1 MNDVSNDQLVLIGD
15 HHESIPVL
23 LVADPDLSSNDKIL
37 WQVLRISIQRNQG
50 HITMP
55 AQSDMATMMGIT
67 KKTVIAS
74 LNTLRVTRWL
84 SVQHQFDEAG
94 RQIRNIYAIHT
105 RPASLSDAIA
115 LDDHYP
121 VLLSKCAS
129 EGQGRTSHL
138 AAQAL
143 NDLHMNSPFSPS
155 RLLADQDEYDAALK
169 AYGKAAPISSEVRH
183 PVSFFGRTRVRFGTN
198 AVPADFRKNA
208 TNPPN
213 CEIGHTVANLDSG
226 GKTAKNGVN
235 TRGVKITPLINTGG
249 VKITPPQNGV
259 NIRGVKITP
268 LENTGGVKITPRSSS
283 NYKKITTTT
292 DTEINIDTNE
302 ELYKGLLTLSEKEKR
317 SLWIYLEKIP
327 AIERQAFWD
336 EFTGTVVRR
345 AETAFPILNNV
356 TYFRGMVQK
365 WQNGEFNYTGAS
377 DRVAERR
384 KNQATLKA
392 TEKAS
397 EQAVLER
404 AAKQIPPGKESALCR
419 KVSQLAEKYSKRN
432 TRDE

>member
-1 MNDVSNDQLVLIGD
+1 MNDMSNDQLVLIGD

-121 VLLSKCAS
+121 VLLRKCAN

-138 AAQAL
+138 AEQAL
-143 NDLHMNSPFSPS
+143 NDLHTNSPFSPS
-155 RLLADQDEYDAALK
+155 RLLADQDEYDAALE

-213 CEIGHTVANLDSG
+213 CEIGHTVASLDSG

-235 TRGVKITPLINTGG
+235 TRGVKITPHKNP
-249 VKITPPQNGV
+249 KNGA

-268 LENTGGVKITPRSSS
+268 LENTGGVIFTPRSSS
-283 NYKKITTTT
+283 NYKKITTTTT

-336 EFTGTVVRR
+336 EFTGTVVRKT
-345 AETAFPILNNV
+345 ETAFPILNKV
-356 TYFRGMVQK
+356 TYFRGMVKK
-365 WQNGEFNYTGAS
+365 WQNGEFHYTGES
-377 DRVAERR
+377 GRVAERR
-384 KNQATLKA
+384 GNQATLKA

-397 EQAVLER
+397 KQAVLER
-404 AAKQIPPGKESALCR
+404 AAKQVPPGKESALCR

>member
-1 MNDVSNDQLVLIGD
+1 
-15 HHESIPVL
+15 
-23 LVADPDLSSNDKIL
+23 
-37 WQVLRISIQRNQG
+37 
-50 HITMP
+50 
-55 AQSDMATMMGIT
+55 MAT
-67 KKTVIAS
+67 
-74 LNTLRVTRWL
+74 
-84 SVQHQFDEAG
+84 
-94 RQIRNIYAIHT
+94 
-105 RPASLSDAIA
+105 
-115 LDDHYP
+115 
-121 VLLSKCAS
+121 
-129 EGQGRTSHL
+129 
-138 AAQAL
+138 
-143 NDLHMNSPFSPS
+143 
-155 RLLADQDEYDAALK
+155 
-169 AYGKAAPISSEVRH
+169 
-183 PVSFFGRTRVRFGTN
+183 
-198 AVPADFRKNA
+198 
-208 TNPPN
+208 
-213 CEIGHTVANLDSG
+213 LDSG

-327 AIERQAFWD
+327 AIDRQAFWD
-336 EFTGTVVRR
+336 EFTGTVVRK
-345 AETAFPILNNV
+345 AETAFPICNNV

-384 KNQATLKA
+384 KNQSTLKA

-397 EQAVLER
+397 KQAVLER

>member
-1 MNDVSNDQLVLIGD
+1 MSDISNDQLVLIGD

-121 VLLSKCAS
+121 ALLSKCAS

-138 AAQAL
+138 AEQAL
-143 NDLHMNSPFSPS
+143 NDLHTNSPFSPS
-155 RLLADQDEYDAALK
+155 RLLADQDEYDAALE

-208 TNPPN
+208 TDPPN
-213 CEIGHTVANLDSG
+213 CEIGHTVASLDSG

-235 TRGVKITPLINTGG
+235 TRGVKITPL
-249 VKITPPQNGV
+249 
-259 NIRGVKITP
+259 
-268 LENTGGVKITPRSSS
+268 ENTGGVIFTPRSSS
-283 NYKKITTTT
+283 NYKKITTTTT

-317 SLWIYLEKIP
+317 SLSIYLEKIP
-327 AIERQAFWD
+327 AAERQAFWD

-345 AETAFPILNNV
+345 TETAFPILNKV
-356 TYFRGMVQK
+356 TYFRGMVKK

-377 DRVAERR
+377 DGVAERR
-384 KNQATLKA
+384 GNQATLKA

-397 EQAVLER
+397 KQAVLER

-419 KVSQLAEKYSKRN
+419 KLSQLEKKYSKRN